1 MDNYIENKDDL
12 YEDFGGIVT
21 HIRKESKQ
29 DRFDGASVGQFKE
42 GLISRLDGYA
52 DKQEHEIKGEPRIF
66 NLGD

>member
-52 DKQEHEIKGEPRIF
+52 DKQEHEIKAEPRIF